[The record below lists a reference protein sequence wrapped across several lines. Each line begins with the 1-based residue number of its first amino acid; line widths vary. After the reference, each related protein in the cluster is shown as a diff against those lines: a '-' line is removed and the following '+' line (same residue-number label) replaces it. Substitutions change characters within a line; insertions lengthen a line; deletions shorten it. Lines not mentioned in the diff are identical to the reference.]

1 MSALV
6 LSAIE
11 RAGLGA
17 VFGLRKEKNV
27 AALRALV
34 PQLEEADLLVLGAL
48 ADRIRA
54 LEVGDDV
61 RVFANVPRHRRSGEP
76 AEGED
81 ERNLAPPAERGV
93 IRLGEQGRGLP
104 LLRAVA
110 IARITSP
117 PAARVRVDWGATGLE
132 IAQVALG
139 FGANELE
146 GPLAN
151 KRGLPIADDA
161 TKKLKGQGMV
171 SVQAL
176 ARKELEGLL
185 GRAGRK
191 AIFADGR
198 EDLAEVQP

>member
-11 RAGLGA
+11 KSGLGA
-17 VFGLRKEKNV
+17 VFGLRKEKNA
-27 AALRALV
+27 AALASLV
-34 PQLEEADLLVLGAL
+34 PQLEAADLLVLGAL

-61 RVFANVPRHRRSGEP
+61 RIYANAGSG
-76 AEGED
+76 
-81 ERNLAPPAERGV
+81 AERGDV
-93 IRLGEQGRGLP
+93 IRLGEKGRGLA

-110 IARITSP
+110 VARITSA
-117 PAARVRVDWGATGLE
+117 PAARVRVDWGAAGLE

-185 GRAGRK
+185 ARAGRK
-191 AIFADGR
+191 ALFVDGR
-198 EDLAEVQP
+198 EDAPVEVQP